1 MGSHKIDEVSHA
13 GELEYEV
20 PVAKRTPARELMIAA
35 AERLFAE
42 HGIDGVSLRE
52 VAAEAGQRNNSA
64 AQYHFG
70 NKEGLVRAVFEHRIA
85 EIDDRRRQMV
95 AELDAAGR
103 GTDLRGLVEA
113 AVHPLVEFVLAQP
126 EKSWALRFLAQ
137 LVVSPE
143 LHKVDLLDLSY
154 APGIR
159 TVVERVIESL
169 RHLPSW
175 LRKQR
180 LRQATFLIVHSLA
193 DGERGVRAGDEASA
207 ARLRL
212 LGNHLVDTTVAL
224 LTAEVSETTRAAL
237 AAAESQTV

>member
-1 MGSHKIDEVSHA
+1 M
-13 GELEYEV
+13 
-20 PVAKRTPARELMIAA
+20 AKRTPARELMIAA

-70 NKEGLVRAVFEHRIA
+70 NKDGLIRAIFEHRLS
-85 EIDDRRRQMV
+85 ELDDRRRQLL
-95 AELDAAGR
+95 AELDRAGR

-113 AVHPLVEFVLAQP
+113 TVRPLVELVLARP
-126 EKSWALRFLAQ
+126 GKSWYLRFLAQ

-143 LHKVDLLDLSY
+143 LHKINLLDLSY

-159 TVVERVIESL
+159 TVVERVVESL
-169 RHLPSW
+169 RPLP
-175 LRKQR
+175 QR
-180 LRQATFLIVHSLA
+180 LREQRIRQATFLIVHSLA
-193 DGERGVRAGDEASA
+193 DGERRVRAEDETSE

-212 LGNHLVDTTVAL
+212 IGNHLVDTTVAL
-224 LTAEVSETTRAAL
+224 LTASVSEATRAAL
-237 AAAESQTV
+237 AEAEPEAVSA